1 MPDGRPRV
9 LVVDDE
15 APIAEAISR
24 SLEAEGYEV
33 RTVHDGKQALDLC
46 ATFRP
51 DVVVLDVMMP
61 RLNGYRVSRII
72 KTMGPVLWRKCVP
85 RIVLVTGRR
94 LDHDPQ
100 REQMFRTFSRADAL
114 LYKPFRFRQLSDTL
128 REVLAAPPA
137 TAPGVF

>member
-1 MPDGRPRV
+1 MPERPCRV

-15 APIAEAISR
+15 QPIAEAISR

-33 RTVHDGKQALDLC
+33 QVVHDGKQALDC
-46 ATFRP
+46 CVSFRP
-51 DVVVLDVMMP
+51 DAIVLDVMMP

-72 KTMGPVLWRKCVP
+72 KTMGPVLWQKQVP

-100 REQMFRTFSRADAL
+100 REQMFREFSRADAL
-114 LYKPFRFRQLSDTL
+114 LYKPFRFQELSQTL
-128 REVLAAPPA
+128 RQVLAAPAGRSPSA
-137 TAPGVF
+137 V